1 MSERLL
7 SQNQDSNLNTAG
19 LSQIVL
25 ILGYHIPVLHHPHLA
40 FYPERMFA
48 WLVTSPIYTLHLM
61 LWMLGYIAHLFATQL
76 PFHLESLAPSP
87 PSDGLII
94 SSAKVELIGVHSLPH
109 PDLQP
114 FSSSQL
120 HHCQY
125 PGSIRTASYMHPTH
139 PKNTLMVQW
148 GRIAKVSYFLLH
160 HAHANSLDFCPLIEI
175 KMILLST

>member
-1 MSERLL
+1 MSKPQINFSNVALIFFCGHASCCL
-7 SQNQDSNLNTAG
+7 SIFKS
-19 LSQIVL
+19 
-25 ILGYHIPVLHHPHLA
+25 
-40 FYPERMFA
+40 
-48 WLVTSPIYTLHLM
+48 
-61 LWMLGYIAHLFATQL
+61 AHLFATQL

-125 PGSIRTASYMHPTH
+125 PGSIRTASYMHPTR